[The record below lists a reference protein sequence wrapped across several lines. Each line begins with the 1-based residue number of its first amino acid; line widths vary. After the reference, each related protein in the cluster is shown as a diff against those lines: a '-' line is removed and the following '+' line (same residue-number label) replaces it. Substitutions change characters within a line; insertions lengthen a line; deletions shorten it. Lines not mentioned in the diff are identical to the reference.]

1 MRGPDARSSSLF
13 SYVALE
19 DRVPKDHPLRD
30 YRTFLDRILVQLSP
44 RFSKMYSVV
53 GRPSIPPEQLLR
65 ALVIQLL
72 YSVRSE
78 RLLME
83 QIDYNLLFRW
93 FVGLG
98 IDDPVWVPTV
108 FSKNRDRLLKGD
120 VAKAFLAAVV
130 EESRRRDLLSDEHFT
145 VDGTLLEAWASHK
158 SFQPKNSESGDG
170 AGGTRNPDADFRGQK
185 RSNETH
191 ASKTDPDA
199 RLARKGKGKESRL
212 SYQGNA
218 LMDNRHGLVVDTDLA
233 IVTGTSEVDSAIS
246 LLDRLPKRKRRRT
259 VGADKGYDQARFVAE
274 AQRRNFSPHVAQNTT
289 RRSSAI
295 DGRTTRHAGYSE
307 SQRRRKLIEQGFG
320 WKKTIGL
327 LHKLRHRGQCRVGWI
342 YTFTAAVY
350 DIVRIRTLQRAGVC
364 A

>member
-13 SYVALE
+13 SYVHLE

-30 YRTFLDRILVQLSP
+30 YRKFLDGILVGLSP
-44 RFSKMYSVV
+44 RFNKMYSAV

-65 ALVIQLL
+65 ALVLQLL
-72 YSVRSE
+72 YTIRSE

-93 FVGLG
+93 FIGLG

-108 FSKNRDRLLKGD
+108 FTKNRDRLLKGN

-130 EESRRRDLLSDEHFT
+130 EEARRRDLLSDDHFT
-145 VDGTLLEAWASHK
+145 VDGTLLEAWASQK
-158 SFQPKNSESGDG
+158 SFKPKASDPGDQS
-170 AGGTRNPDADFRGQK
+170 GGTRNPDADFRGQK

-191 ASKTDPDA
+191 ESKTDPDA
-199 RLARKGKGKESRL
+199 RLARKGSGREAKL
-212 SYQGNA
+212 SYQANA
-218 LMDNRHGLVVDTDLA
+218 LMDNRHGLVVDTEVA
-233 IVTGTSEVDSAIS
+233 IVTGTSEVDSA
-246 LLDRLPKRKRRRT
+246 LTLMGRQPKQKRRRT
-259 VGADKGYDQARFVAE
+259 VGADKLFDQARFVEGAR
-274 AQRRNFSPHVAQNTT
+274 QRNFTPHVAQNTKG
-289 RRSSAI
+289 RRSAV
-295 DGRTTRHAGYSE
+295 DGRTTRHSGYTE

-327 LHKLRHRGQCRVGWI
+327 LHKLRHRGRERVGWI
-342 YTFTAAVY
+342 YILTAGVY
-350 DIVRIRTLQRAGVC
+350 NMIRIRTLKEAGVC